1 MNSSSL
7 TLPFAYEEP
16 DITQTWNRISP
27 EFLAI
32 MEAIRIS
39 NKNFSQSALLINAR
53 TDTVL

>member
-7 TLPFAYEEP
+7 TLSFAYEEP
-16 DITQTWNRISP
+16 DVTQTWNRISP